1 MEDQPIFDERL
12 LPETYE
18 LYRKNFN
25 KNAKYQE
32 VIWKALCEL
41 EDYIEIYGNE
51 SWHSKKAKY
60 FPHIP
65 SYLLFPDKNNTEV
78 FPLVEREVDVYLYQ
92 TSVRNLKKFGVSNDH
107 SVRAKQGGKTTY
119 KKYLSSFKCSTR
131 REALSIEFCL
141 MEEKHKLRD
150 FPYSFFNKEQEWID
164 NKKMFEDYQLKI
176 EKYKL
181 LPNELSF
188 IPVELFNKLIPEMS
202 LDFKRLDIFEF
213 FKKHSPKT
221 YAIHH
226 EAVDKVLKQIWSIT
240 PLKRLVYQKNK
251 TDFENIYKQ
260 FNDRDKNESID
271 LFDWCEE

>member
-12 LPETYE
+12 LPKTNE
-18 LYRKNFN
+18 LIRKNFN

-51 SWHSKKAKY
+51 SWHSKKPKY

-65 SYLLFPDKNNTEV
+65 SDLLFPNYEDPILDEQCN
-78 FPLVEREVDVYLYQ
+78 VYLYE
-92 TSVRNLKKFGVSNDH
+92 TIVKGLKKFGISNDLKA
-107 SVRAKQGGKTTY
+107 RKKQGGSNTY
-119 KKYLSSFKCSTR
+119 HKYLSSFLCTSR
-131 REALSIEFCL
+131 IEALSIEFCL

-164 NKKMFEDYQLKI
+164 NKTMFEEYQLKI

-188 IPVELFNKLIPEMS
+188 IPVELFNKLIPKFAS
-202 LDFKRLDIFEF
+202 DYRKLDPFEF

-240 PLKRLVYQKNK
+240 PLKRLVHEKNR

-271 LFDWCEE
+271 LFDWCEEE